1 MKLKTV
7 SRGFF
12 VIVVM
17 ALVANF
23 AFLMLI
29 RQAYLSAEQ
38 AGQRRTDTLRMVAG
52 LQHETALLRRLVSAY
67 TATADPRYLLYY
79 YDVLAIREG
88 SKAPPEADDPTLYW
102 EEVIAGLRPH
112 NLPPGQPGLSLLE
125 RMQALDISDEEVR
138 ALAKVFE
145 ASERIKKTEQMAF
158 AATQGL
164 YDRARQV
171 YVSEG
176 EPDLTYA
183 GELVHAPAYEAQ
195 SAELAKAV
203 AAQPPPARWP
213 PPSSSTTSC

>member
-29 RQAYLSAEQ
+29 RQAYQSAEE
-38 AGQRRTDTLRMVAG
+38 AGQRRTDTMRLVSG

-88 SKAPPEADDPTLYW
+88 SKPPPAANDPILYW

-112 NLPPGQPGLSLLE
+112 KLPDKQQGESLLT
-125 RMQALDISDEEVR
+125 RMQALDVSDDEVR
-138 ALAKVFE
+138 AWPRCSWPAK
-145 ASERIKKTEQMAF
+145 ASRSPSRWPLRPRKACT
-158 AATQGL
+158 TV
-164 YDRARQV
+164 RARPT
-171 YVSEG
+171 S
-176 EPDLTYA
+176 PKAHLT
-183 GELVHAPAYEAQ
+183 
-195 SAELAKAV
+195 
-203 AAQPPPARWP
+203 
-213 PPSSSTTSC
+213 